1 MKAARRFEVHG
12 LQLEETFPR
21 EKKKLKSLMK
31 HNFHHQSDTLPQR

>member
-21 EKKKLKSLMK
+21 EKKKVKK
-31 HNFHHQSDTLPQR
+31 FNET